1 MTTKDELSE
10 SIANRVLIGQSIVK
24 NVEKI
29 LVDKVVIYGKT
40 LKEWSD
46 ILMVHVKVDS
56 FSLDDDEI
64 FRTLADYSAKIA
76 KNIQMAEHLLGL
88 FEMQAS
94 AANNFKEKEFAK
106 RYVEEFQN
114 NQGKKIAAEKLR
126 YLVIADEDIDK
137 NEMASQSAAVIRD
150 FFKRKVKGLEEARK
164 SIENQIILHKQRIW
178 LAGNKV

>member
-1 MTTKDELSE
+1 MSIEDSLSA
-10 SIANRVLIGQSIVK
+10 SIANRVLVGQDTVK

-29 LVDKVVIYGKT
+29 LMEKVVIYGKT
-40 LKEWSD
+40 LTEWSD
-46 ILMVHVKVDS
+46 LLMINVKINS
-56 FSLDDDEI
+56 FEDDDDAI

-94 AANNFKEKEFAK
+94 AANNFKEKEFAR
-106 RYVEEFQN
+106 RYVEEFKN
-114 NQGKKIAAEKLR
+114 NEGKRIAAEKLR
-126 YLVIADEDIDK
+126 YMVIADEDIDK

-164 SIENQIILHKQRIW
+164 SIENQITLHKQRIW
-178 LAGNKV
+178 LSSNKV